1 MNQSEALEFLRT
13 VQPLPNDDLLSEEL
27 IGQYDDVREFFVEN
41 PSEDAV
47 PLLLNSF
54 GNGDGLGVYQLVE
67 DAIVNVES
75 EKVVPHLLN
84 ALSSTLSSVRYWTTQ
99 ISANF
104 DDRRLVDSLVK
115 LLNDESVDTRLAAL
129 VSIEKYVDE
138 SLAKK
143 LVELRT
149 AETNPAVRQA
159 YGDAIAAS
167 T

>member
-1 MNQSEALEFLRT
+1 MDSSMVGALADAN
-13 VQPLPNDDLLSEEL
+13 LPNLRIL
-27 IGQYDDVREFFVEN
+27 
-41 PSEDAV
+41 
-47 PLLLNSF
+47 
-54 GNGDGLGVYQLVE
+54 QLQASQM
-67 DAIVNVES
+67 D
-75 EKVVPHLLN
+75 
-84 ALSSTLSSVRYWTTQ
+84 
-99 ISANF
+99 
-104 DDRRLVDSLVK
+104 
-115 LLNDESVDTRLAAL
+115 DESVDTRLAAL